1 MTENTNTKFFQENL
15 TFTDD
20 EDDFEIG
27 ELENFNI
34 DQIAPKQE
42 TEDLKIFFDEFSET
56 SLLAEDNDDGDDFF
70 EESDLKSIFNLF
82 EN

>member
-1 MTENTNTKFFQENL
+1 MTANNNKIFQENL
-15 TFTDD
+15 IFTDD

-56 SLLAEDNDDGDDFF
+56 SLLADDNDDSDDFF
-70 EESDLKSIFNLF
+70 EENDLKSIFKLF